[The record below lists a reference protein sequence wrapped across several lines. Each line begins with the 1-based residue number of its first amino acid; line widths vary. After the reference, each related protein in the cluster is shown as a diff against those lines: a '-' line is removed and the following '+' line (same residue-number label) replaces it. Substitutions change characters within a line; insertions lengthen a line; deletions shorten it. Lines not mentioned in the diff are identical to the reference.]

1 MNVEEAEFYEA
12 EVGLEGCCSTLTKKK
27 ETPYVLRERA
37 SFT

>member
-1 MNVEEAEFYEA
+1 MEIGEGSEK
-12 EVGLEGCCSTLTKKK
+12 GLEPTLTRKK